1 MHAIKSDEEWFA
13 TIQECRASGL
23 PDRVWCRE
31 NGISSSSFY
40 YNVKK
45 LRNKAMDI
53 PASKGGCV
61 TPIIQEVV
69 PLRIKDE
76 PDSLPIERNKAIVTD
91 INHEAVNE
99 PLDTSS
105 FISIESNGIT
115 VTCKGSVSSSILCSI
130 IRMLQVSC

>member
-1 MHAIKSDEEWFA
+1 MHAIRSDEEWFA

-45 LRNKAMDI
+45 LRNKALDI
-53 PASKGGCV
+53 PVSKGSCV

-69 PLRIKDE
+69 PLHIKDE
-76 PDSLPIERNKAIVTD
+76 PENLPAGRNKAIVTD
-91 INHEAVNE
+91 INHESVNE

-105 FISIESNGIT
+105 SISIESNGIT
-115 VTCKGSVSSSILCSI
+115 VTCKGAVSSSILCSI
-130 IRMLQVSC
+130 IKMLQTRC